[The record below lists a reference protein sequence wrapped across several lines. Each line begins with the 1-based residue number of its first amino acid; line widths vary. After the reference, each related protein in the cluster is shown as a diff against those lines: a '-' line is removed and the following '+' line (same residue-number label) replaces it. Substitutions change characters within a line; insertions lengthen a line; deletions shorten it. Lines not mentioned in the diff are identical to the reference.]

1 MAYMNQE
8 RKAALSPAIKAIC
21 KKYGVKA
28 TLSVHH
34 YSTLVLNISAGD
46 IDFFGD
52 SISQK
57 NSTYMTVNEHWY
69 QDHFTGR
76 SKEFLSKVIPAMMV
90 GNHDRS
96 DIMTD
101 YFDVGWYIDVN
112 IGRWNKPYKLTG
124 HRKND
129 MNAQELLDRLMELSK
144 SGVNLTSLKVVVPC
158 NGFHPTAADAIDG
171 EFILD

>member
-1 MAYMNQE
+1 MTAHMDQK

-21 KKYGVKA
+21 KEYGVKA
-28 TLSVHH
+28 TISVCN

-52 SISQK
+52 SISQT

-101 YFDVGWYIDVN
+101 FFDVGWYIAVN
-112 IGRWNKPYKLTG
+112 IGRWNKPYKLT
-124 HRKND
+124 
-129 MNAQELLDRLMELSK
+129 AEL
-144 SGVNLTSLKVVVPC
+144 
-158 NGFHPTAADAIDG
+158 A
-171 EFILD
+171 